1 MLDRRGVG
9 GKGAQVTSTQ
19 LQGMDDIALCEYAKL
34 TSWPLSGPPNLLVL
48 ELVRRFEPHAQAPD
62 HQDYPFIANEE
73 NLK

>member
-1 MLDRRGVG
+1 MG

-19 LQGMDDIALCEYAKL
+19 LQSMDDVALLEHVKAL
-34 TSWPLSGPPNLLVL
+34 TSLYVGEPVSEAAD

-62 HQDYPFIANEE
+62 HQDYPFIADEE

>member
-1 MLDRRGVG
+1 M
-9 GKGAQVTSTQ
+9 TSTQ
-19 LQGMDDIALCEYAKL
+19 LQSMDDVALCELAKL
-34 TSWPLSGPPNLLVL
+34 ASGPLGAPGLLIQ